1 MNTTRFDTFDSPI
14 GPLTAAAD
22 NDGLR
27 WLLFTHNRYEPER
40 NDWQLDATPFVEL
53 RCQLAAY
60 FAGELRDFDLPL
72 AATGTPFQHLV
83 WSALRTIPYGET
95 RSYRDIA
102 CSIDNAK
109 AVRAVGL
116 ANGRNPLPIIVPCHR
131 VIGADGSMTGFGGGI
146 AIKRFL
152 LDLEAR
158 HGRDRFVL
166 AADSLP
172 R

>member
-1 MNTTRFDTFDSPI
+1 MNPIRYDFIDSPI
-14 GPLTAAAD
+14 GVLTAAGD
-22 NDGLR
+22 DIGLR
-27 WLLFTHNRYEPER
+27 WLLFPQNRHEPLR
-40 NDWQLDATPFVEL
+40 DGWQRDSAPFAEL
-53 RCQLAAY
+53 RRQLAAY

-72 AATGTPFQHLV
+72 APQGTPFQHSV
-83 WSALRTIPYGET
+83 WTALRNIPYAET
-95 RSYRDIA
+95 RSYRDLSTTIGHP
-102 CSIDNAK
+102 K

-146 AIKRFL
+146 ESKRFL

-158 HGRDRFVL
+158 HADARFQL
-166 AADSLP
+166 RAS